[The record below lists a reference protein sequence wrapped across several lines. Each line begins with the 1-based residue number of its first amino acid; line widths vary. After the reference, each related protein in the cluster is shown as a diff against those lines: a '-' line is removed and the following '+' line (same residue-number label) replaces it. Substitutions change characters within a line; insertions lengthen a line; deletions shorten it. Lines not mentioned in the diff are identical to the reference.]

1 MKKSVISL
9 ITVICMMVC
18 FIPSCNIAYAAG
30 TADDIVSIAKG
41 QLGYTETGNN
51 IVKYWN
57 DLGYSSMQ
65 GSSWC
70 AAFVVWCARKAGIGA
85 DVIPTAF
92 SSYAATNSM
101 RNFYL
106 NKGTYYYRGSTTPR
120 KGDIIIF
127 NHGHTGLVTGADS
140 NKVYTI
146 EGNVSNSVSSQPDTV
161 ATRSYSLSNSDING
175 YGRPAYKSSTKPT
188 NVSLE
193 KNQNW
198 YDIKDIITLTPK
210 SNGATSYYMSICNS
224 ATNKPVIQTG
234 LSGSYSVAAS
244 KLGYGDYYAWI
255 SASNSAGSTD
265 SATIKFSVVGAAGY
279 NYVYM
284 DKRVFTTNETVAI
297 TVSTVCAK
305 GQVIGI
311 DKVGQGRVVT
321 ETCNSTYTIAASKL
335 GVGNYSAYFSVWNG
349 SGGVDTKSVT
359 FSIINPVN
367 LGNDF
372 YAFIINTASWKMVT
386 NDNTNVSLRAE
397 IPADKQK
404 WHFIRQSDG
413 SYKIYSLLG
422 GKRLDV
428 YNASPDSGANIGV
441 YTDNGSNAQQWYIY
455 GDSGSYRLAAKC
467 SSNVM
472 DLNGGYTTDGT
483 NVRTYISNNTAAQ
496 KFSIYRIDDKAPTYS
511 KLSTNKTS
519 YTSGENVQ
527 FTLRSDY
534 ATSFNITVSKNGTSV
549 WSSNVHSDVTKA
561 FTDPGNYTA
570 VMTAKNAKSSV
581 KSNTVKFTVIKNV
594 TGVSLNKTS
603 TTIEKGKSETLTA
616 TVAPSNATNKS
627 VTWSSSN
634 TNVATVSNGVV
645 TAKSAGTATITVKT
659 ADGSKTATCKVTVKN
674 PTVSVTGV
682 SLNKTSTTIET
693 GKSETLTATVTPS
706 NATNKSVTWSSSN
719 TNVATVSNGVVTAK
733 SAGTATI
740 TVKTADG
747 SKTATCKVT
756 VKNPTVSVTG
766 VSLNKTSTT
775 IETGKSE
782 TLTATVTPSNATNKS
797 VTWSSSNTN
806 VATVSNGVVTAKSV
820 GTATITV
827 KTADGS
833 KTATC
838 TITVPE
844 ITTDYDGN
852 ITVSEVTGSACAT
865 IDVPVSISENPGIAG
880 FSFNMKYDK
889 SVLTPVSISKGSA
902 LTDGTLNSNINQGG
916 DLSKLE
922 NVTVYWSN
930 PSNITNN
937 GDIFIVRFKVN
948 DDAESG
954 TYPITVSYQ
963 EGDITNQTFD
973 NVNPRII
980 YGSVTI
986 SSVKKGD
993 IYADGAVNTKDGV
1006 MLSQYLAKWDLKF
1019 SASQIEA
1026 ADVYEDGTVN
1036 TKDGVK
1042 LSQVLAKWDN
1052 VTLASDDTALESANN
1067 IAVNAKNVT
1076 ANAGE
1081 YVDVPI
1087 EITENSG
1094 IAGFNF
1100 NIEYDKSRLR
1110 PVSIKAGDILSDGTF
1125 TSNIQQS
1132 GDVSNVDYVTSYWN
1146 NPSDITGT
1154 GTLFTVRFKV
1164 DENATGEIPVTVT
1177 YNEGDICNQNF
1188 ENVSADITNGVVNVR
1203 DVAVS
1208 EFYKITSATMAKDNE
1223 VTESIPQNGDF
1234 TITAEVNEVE
1244 KYDSAK
1250 LYAVLYDENGAL
1262 VSFINTDVNN
1272 SGSYN
1277 ITVPQIDKTIG
1288 KVKLFIWNSLDGMKP
1303 LSKVFTIE

>member
-198 YDIKDIITLTPK
+198 YDIKDTITLTPK

-413 SYKIYSLLG
+413 SYKIYSLLD

-645 TAKSAGTATITVKT
+645 TAKSAGT
-659 ADGSKTATCKVTVKN
+659 S
-674 PTVSVTGV
+674 
-682 SLNKTSTTIET
+682 
-693 GKSETLTATVTPS
+693 
-706 NATNKSVTWSSSN
+706 
-719 TNVATVSNGVVTAK
+719 
-733 SAGTATI
+733 TI

-820 GTATITV
+820 GTATIIV

-1277 ITVPQIDKTIG
+1277 ITVPQTDKTIG

>member
-198 YDIKDIITLTPK
+198 YDIKDTITLTPK

-413 SYKIYSLLG
+413 SYKIYSLLD

-616 TVAPSNATNKS
+616 TV
-627 VTWSSSN
+627 
-634 TNVATVSNGVV
+634 
-645 TAKSAGTATITVKT
+645 
-659 ADGSKTATCKVTVKN
+659 
-674 PTVSVTGV
+674 
-682 SLNKTSTTIET
+682 
-693 GKSETLTATVTPS
+693 TPS

-733 SAGTATI
+733 SAGT
-740 TVKTADG
+740 
-747 SKTATCKVT
+747 S
-756 VKNPTVSVTG
+756 
-766 VSLNKTSTT
+766 
-775 IETGKSE
+775 
-782 TLTATVTPSNATNKS
+782 
-797 VTWSSSNTN
+797 
-806 VATVSNGVVTAKSV
+806 
-820 GTATITV
+820 TITV

-1154 GTLFTVRFKV
+1154 GTLVTVRFKV

-1277 ITVPQIDKTIG
+1277 ITVPQTDKTIG

>member
-1 MKKSVISL
+1 M
-9 ITVICMMVC
+9 
-18 FIPSCNIAYAAG
+18 
-30 TADDIVSIAKG
+30 
-41 QLGYTETGNN
+41 
-51 IVKYWN
+51 
-57 DLGYSSMQ
+57 
-65 GSSWC
+65 
-70 AAFVVWCARKAGIGA
+70 
-85 DVIPTAF
+85 
-92 SSYAATNSM
+92 
-101 RNFYL
+101 
-106 NKGTYYYRGSTTPR
+106 
-120 KGDIIIF
+120 
-127 NHGHTGLVTGADS
+127 
-140 NKVYTI
+140 
-146 EGNVSNSVSSQPDTV
+146 
-161 ATRSYSLSNSDING
+161 
-175 YGRPAYKSSTKPT
+175 
-188 NVSLE
+188 
-193 KNQNW
+193 
-198 YDIKDIITLTPK
+198 
-210 SNGATSYYMSICNS
+210 
-224 ATNKPVIQTG
+224 
-234 LSGSYSVAAS
+234 
-244 KLGYGDYYAWI
+244 
-255 SASNSAGSTD
+255 
-265 SATIKFSVVGAAGY
+265 
-279 NYVYM
+279 
-284 DKRVFTTNETVAI
+284 
-297 TVSTVCAK
+297 
-305 GQVIGI
+305 
-311 DKVGQGRVVT
+311 
-321 ETCNSTYTIAASKL
+321 
-335 GVGNYSAYFSVWNG
+335 
-349 SGGVDTKSVT
+349 
-359 FSIINPVN
+359 
-367 LGNDF
+367 
-372 YAFIINTASWKMVT
+372 
-386 NDNTNVSLRAE
+386 
-397 IPADKQK
+397 
-404 WHFIRQSDG
+404 
-413 SYKIYSLLG
+413 
-422 GKRLDV
+422 
-428 YNASPDSGANIGV
+428 
-441 YTDNGSNAQQWYIY
+441 
-455 GDSGSYRLAAKC
+455 
-467 SSNVM
+467 
-472 DLNGGYTTDGT
+472 
-483 NVRTYISNNTAAQ
+483 
-496 KFSIYRIDDKAPTYS
+496 
-511 KLSTNKTS
+511 
-519 YTSGENVQ
+519 
-527 FTLRSDY
+527 
-534 ATSFNITVSKNGTSV
+534 
-549 WSSNVHSDVTKA
+549 
-561 FTDPGNYTA
+561 
-570 VMTAKNAKSSV
+570 
-581 KSNTVKFTVIKNV
+581 
-594 TGVSLNKTS
+594 
-603 TTIEKGKSETLTA
+603 
-616 TVAPSNATNKS
+616 
-627 VTWSSSN
+627 
-634 TNVATVSNGVV
+634 
-645 TAKSAGTATITVKT
+645 
-659 ADGSKTATCKVTVKN
+659 
-674 PTVSVTGV
+674 
-682 SLNKTSTTIET
+682 
-693 GKSETLTATVTPS
+693 
-706 NATNKSVTWSSSN
+706 
-719 TNVATVSNGVVTAK
+719 SNGVVTAK

-1154 GTLFTVRFKV
+1154 GTLVTVRFKV

-1277 ITVPQIDKTIG
+1277 ITVPQTDKTIG

>member
-198 YDIKDIITLTPK
+198 YDIKDTITLTPK

-255 SASNSAGSTD
+255 SASNSAGSAD

-413 SYKIYSLLG
+413 SYKIYSLLD

-616 TVAPSNATNKS
+616 TVA
-627 VTWSSSN
+627 
-634 TNVATVSNGVV
+634 
-645 TAKSAGTATITVKT
+645 
-659 ADGSKTATCKVTVKN
+659 
-674 PTVSVTGV
+674 
-682 SLNKTSTTIET
+682 
-693 GKSETLTATVTPS
+693 PS

-1154 GTLFTVRFKV
+1154 GTLVTVRFKV

-1277 ITVPQIDKTIG
+1277 ITVPQTDKTIG